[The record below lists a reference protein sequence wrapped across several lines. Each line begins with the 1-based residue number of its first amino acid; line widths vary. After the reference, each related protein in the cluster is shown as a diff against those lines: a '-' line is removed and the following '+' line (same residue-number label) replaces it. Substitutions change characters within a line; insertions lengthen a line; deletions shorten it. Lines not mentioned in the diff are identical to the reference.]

1 MISKRSHIIHLID
14 TITKQSFESVAL
26 EVFKYQFTH
35 NSLYNQFALSFGKNI
50 DNVKSIEAIP
60 FLPIS
65 FFKTHEIKTGEWS
78 EEQVF
83 KSSGTTGQIRSL
95 HHVRSLDWYKKVASN
110 CFEENYGSIEDWCFL
125 CLLPSYLE
133 RTDASLV
140 YMCDHFIKRSKYE
153 SSGFYLDDYP
163 KLRTQ
168 LIQNNETSVPTI
180 LIGVSFALLDFLEMG
195 TLAIDEHIHI
205 METGGMKGRRKEMNR
220 EALHEVLQK
229 GFNKKVIHSEY
240 GMTELIS
247 QSYSKGSGIF
257 KSSTYQRIICRE
269 ITDPITE
276 AKNNKTGVI
285 NIIDLANLDTLS
297 FIETADI
304 GLKLSED
311 QFKITGRLDLAEIRG
326 CNLMLNDI
334 L

>member
-35 NSLYNQFALSFGKNI
+35 NSLYNQFARSFGKNV

-65 FFKTHEIKTGEWS
+65 FFKTHEIKSANWK
-78 EEQVF
+78 EEQIF
-83 KSSGTTGQIRSL
+83 KSSGTTGQIRSQ
-95 HHVRSLDWYKKVASN
+95 HHVRSLDWYKKIATN
-110 CFEENYGSIEDWCFL
+110 CFEETYGSLEDWCFL

-140 YMCDHFIKRSKYE
+140 YMCDHFIKCSKYE
-153 SSGFYLDDYP
+153 SSGFYLDDFSAL
-163 KLRTQ
+163 KNQ
-168 LIQNNETSVPTI
+168 LAQNHENAIPSI
-180 LIGVSFALLDFLEMG
+180 LIGVSFALLDFIETG
-195 TLAIDEHIHI
+195 NIPVGQHIHI

-220 EALHEVLQK
+220 EALHEALEK
-229 GFNKKVIHSEY
+229 GFSTTAIHSEY
-240 GMTELIS
+240 GMTELLS
-247 QSYSKGSGIF
+247 QSYSKGLGIF
-257 KSSTYQRIICRE
+257 KSSKYQRIICRE
-269 ITDPITE
+269 ITDPIAE
-276 AKNNKTGVI
+276 AKINKPGVV
-285 NIIDLANLDTLS
+285 NIIDLANIDSLS

-304 GLKLSED
+304 GIKLSED

>member
-35 NSLYNQFALSFGKNI
+35 NSLYKQFALRFGKNI
-50 DNVKSIEAIP
+50 DNVTSIDAIP

-65 FFKTHEIKTGEWS
+65 FFKSHEIKSGKWT
-78 EEQVF
+78 EEQIF
-83 KSSGTTGQIRSL
+83 RSSGTSGQIRSTHQVKNL
-95 HHVRSLDWYKKVASN
+95 EWYKKIAAN
-110 CFEENYGSIEDWCFL
+110 CFEENYSNIEDWCFL

-140 YMCDHFIKRSKYE
+140 YMCEHFVNQSKYA
-153 SSGFYLDDYP
+153 SSGFYLDDFAAL
-163 KLRTQ
+163 KKQ
-168 LIQNNETSVPTI
+168 LALNNEDGTPSI
-180 LIGVSFALLDFLEMG
+180 LIGVSFALLDFIETG
-195 TLAIDEHIHI
+195 KIPLAENIHV

-220 EALHEVLQK
+220 EAFHETLQA
-229 GFNKKVIHSEY
+229 GFMKEAIHSEY
-240 GMTELIS
+240 GMTELLS
-247 QSYSKGSGIF
+247 QAYSKGSGIF
-257 KSSTYQRIICRE
+257 KSSKYQRIICRE
-269 ITDPITE
+269 ITDPIAE
-276 AKNNKTGVI
+276 AKMHKPGIV

-304 GLKLSED
+304 GIKLNED
-311 QFKITGRLDLAEIRG
+311 QFKITGRLDQAEIRG

-334 L
+334 I